1 MKAHLIDAWITWV
14 LNYRYPT
21 TKNSNWISLL
31 GHPCDHAPL
40 TLQIGGW
47 EPITINNSVIDNIDN
62 TWAPFHAFLWF
73 LIGSFCYESYSWWSK
88 WQGIWFRVMP
98 VNCGASSL
106 CWPAT
111 YTQTHT
117 YDTLHANIY
126 CEIEEFSWRQLTGSE
141 GPTNSLNLTGAS
153 GALISMAKHGPQH
166 SSSTILW
173 KETRDQLCSKPR
185 SA

>member
-1 MKAHLIDAWITWV
+1 MGIELQVSNYKKFKLDIFNGTPMWSCVNYIDITYA
-14 LNYRYPT
+14 NYIY
-21 TKNSNWISLL
+21 
-31 GHPCDHAPL
+31 
-40 TLQIGGW
+40 
-47 EPITINNSVIDNIDN
+47 N

-98 VNCGASSL
+98 VNCGASGL
-106 CWPAT
+106 CWPTT
-111 YTQTHT
+111 YTQTCT
-117 YDTLHANIY
+117 YDTLHVNIY
-126 CEIEEFSWRQLTGSE
+126 CKIVELSWRQLTGSE